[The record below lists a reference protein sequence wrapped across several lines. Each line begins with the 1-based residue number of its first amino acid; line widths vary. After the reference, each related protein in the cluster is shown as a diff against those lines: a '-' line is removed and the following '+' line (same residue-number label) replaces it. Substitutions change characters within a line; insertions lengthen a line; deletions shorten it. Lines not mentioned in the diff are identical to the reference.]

1 MMSLDSKNWR
11 DETVKKKYESGIRT
25 GRAIGA
31 IAIGGC
37 AAAIATAVSAQNAAP
52 AETPTITELT
62 VVDYQQIGNPPTGPY
77 AVVIEH
83 DPGLATHTIY
93 RPAELTMDEHPVL
106 VWGEGGCAN
115 NGLMFPEY
123 LSEIASYG
131 FVVIADGPP
140 GSTGAGRGG
149 PNDPGVT
156 GARQGGAPG
165 AAPGGAAPAPRA
177 GGPGGQAR
185 AGGPP
190 GDAPAG
196 AGGGRAGG
204 GPGPGAG
211 NAMVNGTDLVA
222 AIDWLADQADTRR
235 NRFRNKVDVE
245 NVAAMGMSCGGLMS
259 YGASNDP
266 RVATVGIWNSGLFP
280 DEANANANAD
290 IYNGIHGSVIIV
302 TGGESDIAYANGK
315 RDFEVMPASVPTFYG
330 VYPSVGHG
338 GTYNQ
343 DNGGPYGIAAVAWLK
358 WQLMGDTSAAG
369 RGFFVG
375 PNCGICGDSNWK
387 IDSRSLP

>member
-1 MMSLDSKNWR
+1 MRKQKQHLPGAGP
-11 DETVKKKYESGIRT
+11 V
-25 GRAIGA
+25 GA
-31 IAIGGC
+31 IAMAAC
-37 AAAIATAVSAQNAAP
+37 AAAICTAVSAQQAAP
-52 AETPTITELT
+52 APTITQLT
-62 VVDYQQIGNPPTGPY
+62 AVSYQQTGNPPTGPH

-93 RPAELTMDEHPVL
+93 RPAQLTMAKHPVL

-123 LSEIASYG
+123 LSEIASHG
-131 FVVIADGPP
+131 VVVIADGPP
-140 GSTGAGRGG
+140 AAAGAGRGG

-165 AAPGGAAPAPRA
+165 GGGGAAPGGAAP
-177 GGPGGQAR
+177 GAR

-190 GDAPAG
+190 AGGAPAAG
-196 AGGGRAGG
+196 AGGGRRAGG
-204 GPGPGAG
+204 GPGPGGGA
-211 NAMVNGTDLVA
+211 AMVNGTDLVA
-222 AIDWLADQADTRR
+222 AIDWLEAEAGKSGS
-235 NRFRNKVDVE
+235 RFYNKVDVD

-259 YGASNDP
+259 YGASKDP
-266 RVATVGIWNSGLFP
+266 RVATIGIWNSGLFP
-280 DEANANANAD
+280 DENNPNANAD

-315 RDFEVMPASVPTFYG
+315 HDFEVMPASVPVFYG

-343 DNGGPYGIAAVAWLK
+343 DNGGPYGVAAVAWLK

-375 PNCGICGDSNWK
+375 ANCGICGDANWQV
-387 IDSRSLP
+387 DSRSLP